1 MKILVV
7 GLVALVA
14 LCETAQ
20 AQSMRGR
27 EPSPS
32 YFSIFGEYDYYA
44 DTSSNSQSGGGA
56 GIGWTINR
64 YFGLQG
70 GGQFLSKSGID
81 LTNLY
86 AEAKLSW
93 PVTPNFSLYVSAGGA
108 YADASATV
116 TLLTA
121 PPTTFTV
128 STSATGYRAGLGAE
142 YWLGKHWGLRAGW
155 HRQNAGG
162 VADDIGVGVAFR
174 F

>member
-1 MKILVV
+1 MKILVSA
-7 GLVALVA
+7 LAALVA
-14 LCETAQ
+14 FGGVAQ
-20 AQSMRGR
+20 AQSARAR
-27 EPSPS
+27 DASPS
-32 YFSIFGEYDYYA
+32 YFSIFGEYDYYSA
-44 DTSSNSQSGGGA
+44 TGASQSGGGA
-56 GIGWTINR
+56 GVGWTFNR
-64 YFGLQG
+64 YFGVQG
-70 GGQFLSKSGID
+70 GGQFLTKSGVD

-93 PVTPNFSLYVSAGGA
+93 PLSQNFSVYASVGGA

-116 TLLTA
+116 TLPTA
-121 PPTTFTV
+121 PPRTITV

-142 YWLGKHWGLRAGW
+142 YWLGNHWGLRAGW